1 MTPTNETATS
11 LPATAETNPP
21 DVLTEARAALRS
33 RWLAERA
40 AERAESLALAS
51 QAYDAYQDSVRQKWM
66 ASWIA
71 SNTPAAPAYPYD
83 EMTDA
88 EAYRCSLDRDVR
100 IAKLI
105 AAGMWAEAVKCFV
118 FRNSCR
124 VPLAEVRSWL
134 ESHGFGA
141 TAGCEEIV
149 CNKIT
154 QATGVSAA
162 FRKLI
167 RDAGLDVS
175 RGEVLFAVRYTGKY
189 SDTPILANHPA
200 IAEQYPPEEY

>member
-21 DVLTEARAALRS
+21 DILAEARAALRS

-40 AERAESLALAS
+40 AERAESLHLAS

-66 ASWIA
+66 ASWMA
-71 SNTPAAPAYPYD
+71 SNTPAPAYPYD

-88 EAYRCSLDRDVR
+88 EAYRCSLDREVR
-100 IAKLI
+100 VPKLI
-105 AAGMWAEAVKCFV
+105 AAGLWSEALKCFV
-118 FRNSCR
+118 FRKSCR
-124 VPLAEVRSWL
+124 VPIAEVRSWL
-134 ESHGFGA
+134 ESEGFGS
-141 TAGCEEIV
+141 TAGDEQVI
-149 CNKIT
+149 CNKVVQT
-154 QATGVSAA
+154 KGSAQ
-162 FRKLI
+162 FRKLLH
-167 RDAGLDVS
+167 DAGLDVS

-189 SDTPILANHPA
+189 SEIPILANHPA